1 MDKKERKDL
10 VKYYQALI
18 QNDKLMEIRR
28 KKDEKLK
35 AEYNRLSTDI
45 KKLERALERLYDQ
58 QILLKNTIRERA
70 AQ

>member
-1 MDKKERKDL
+1 MDKKERKEL
-10 VKYYQALI
+10 VRYYQALI
-18 QNDKLMEIRR
+18 QNDRLTELRR

-35 AEYNRLSTDI
+35 AEYNSLKADI

>member
-1 MDKKERKDL
+1 MNIKERKEL

-18 QNDKLMEIRR
+18 QNDRLMEIRR

-35 AEYNRLSTDI
+35 AEYNKLSTDI
-45 KKLERALERLYDQ
+45 KKLERELERLYDQ

-70 AQ
+70 TQ

>member
-1 MDKKERKDL
+1 MNTKERKEL
-10 VKYYQALI
+10 VRYYQALI

-35 AEYNRLSTDI
+35 AEYNKLSTDI

-70 AQ
+70 TQ

>member
-1 MDKKERKDL
+1 MNTKERKDL

-18 QNDKLMEIRR
+18 QNDRLMEIRR

-35 AEYNRLSTDI
+35 AEYNKLSTDI

-70 AQ
+70 TL

>member
-1 MDKKERKDL
+1 MNTKERKEL
-10 VKYYQALI
+10 VRYYQALI
-18 QNDKLMEIRR
+18 QNDRLIELRR
-28 KKDEKLK
+28 EKDEKLK

-70 AQ
+70 TL

>member
-1 MDKKERKDL
+1 MDKKERKEL

-18 QNDKLMEIRR
+18 QNDRLMEIRR

-70 AQ
+70 TL

>member
-1 MDKKERKDL
+1 MNTKERKEL

>member
-1 MDKKERKDL
+1 MNTKERKDL

-18 QNDKLMEIRR
+18 QNDKLMELRR

-35 AEYNRLSTDI
+35 AEYNKLSTDI

-70 AQ
+70 TQ

>member
-1 MDKKERKDL
+1 MDKKERKEL

-18 QNDKLMEIRR
+18 QNDRLMEIRR

-35 AEYNRLSTDI
+35 AEYNSLKADI

-58 QILLKNTIRERA
+58 QILLKNSIRERA
-70 AQ
+70 TQ

>member
-1 MDKKERKDL
+1 MNIKERKDL

-18 QNDKLMEIRR
+18 QNDRLMEIRR

-35 AEYNRLSTDI
+35 AEYNKLSTDI

-70 AQ
+70 TQ

>member
-1 MDKKERKDL
+1 MNIKERKDL

>member
-18 QNDKLMEIRR
+18 QNDRLMEIRR

-70 AQ
+70 TQ

>member
-1 MDKKERKDL
+1 MNIKERKDL

-18 QNDKLMEIRR
+18 QNDRLMEIRR

-35 AEYNRLSTDI
+35 AEYNSLKADI

-58 QILLKNTIRERA
+58 QILLKNAIRERA